1 MPEDRQS
8 TRVVA
13 ELPVKV
19 RGIDAEGQSHM
30 QDAVVRNISLGGA
43 LVSGLAFRLR
53 TGDLMAIQYG
63 EKTARFRVIWT
74 RDSRGHEKYQAA
86 VQRLPDDECLWKDML
101 EKATITKGRF

>member
-8 TRVVA
+8 TRVMV
-13 ELPVKV
+13 ELLVKV
-19 RGIDAEGQSHM
+19 RGIDAEGQSHT

-74 RDSRGHEKYQAA
+74 GDSKGHKKYQAA

-101 EKATITKGRF
+101 EKSVVREVRV